1 MMRNISPKSPGKEYR
16 QKKTHLSLYQEGN
29 LLVAV
34 PVVLQLILLIALW
47 LLSNNADRSAVQ
59 AGLQK
64 ERARA
69 ARTFI
74 LQSQFVGS
82 AITSSILKNEPVE
95 PRARTFTELCRG
107 SQAKLMTY
115 FADDQPTLRLIDNI
129 QLSTVSLLQD
139 ANYNYLL
146 RQLNSKQQ
154 SQSNSNLDRIRQKQ
168 EQLLNL
174 QQQLQT
180 IIKKLPAKED
190 PKQQNKRKFWFS
202 LAIAGTFINF
212 VSMAIVALIFNLAI
226 VKRLANL
233 STNVSRFT
241 RGQRLQEPMA
251 GDDEIAILDQ
261 NFYQMSTQMHAIE
274 QTQKTLFET
283 VDCLLCQVDNLGR
296 FEQANSAAKSMLGLS
311 PATLKGKYIE
321 DLVPPDER
329 KSAIDF
335 LTRAIQLGTQPPFEL
350 TIAKPDGTLIY
361 TLWTARYVAEQ
372 KRVFCVVQNATERIE
387 AERVRKQVLQMVS
400 HDLRSPLSSIGL
412 IYKLI
417 DAGHIVALSNN
428 GRAALKQANMSI
440 NKMLSMVN
448 NLLDIEKME
457 AGMLQLE
464 LETVYVGDAA
474 AQAIS
479 NISDLIADKQ
489 VVVDARQAKDRV
501 IADKFRLVQILTN
514 LFSNAIKASPP
525 GSQVTVSTQP
535 GNGYLKVTVTD
546 QGVGIP
552 LAQQKGIFD
561 PYRQQSSDLNTSQT
575 HKGMGLAICRA
586 LVHLHG
592 GEIALESQPG
602 KGTSFYFSLPDQSY
616 NPDNKF

>member
-1 MMRNISPKSPGKEYR
+1 MRSNSSLKNPGKEQTQR
-16 QKKTHLSLYQEGN
+16 QPRLSLHQKGN

-47 LLSNNADRSAVQ
+47 LLSNNADQSAVQ
-59 AGLQK
+59 AGIQK

-74 LQSQFVGS
+74 LQSQFVCT
-82 AITSSILKNEPVE
+82 AVATAILKNQPVE
-95 PRARTFTELCRG
+95 PRARTFAELCRG

-115 FADDQPTLRLIDNI
+115 FADDKPTLRLIENI

-139 ANYNYLL
+139 ANYTYLV
-146 RQLNSKQQ
+146 RQLNSRHQ
-154 SQSNSNLDRIRQKQ
+154 SEGQNNLSRIRQKQ
-168 EQLLNL
+168 EQLLN
-174 QQQLQT
+174 QQQELQT
-180 IIKKLPAKED
+180 IIKNHPTTENTE
-190 PKQQNKRKFWFS
+190 QQNKRKFWFS
-202 LAIAGTFINF
+202 LAIAGTFVNF
-212 VSMAIVALIFNLAI
+212 LSMAVVALIFNLAI
-226 VKRLANL
+226 VKRLYIL

-251 GDDEIAILDQ
+251 GDDEIATLDQ
-261 NFYQMSTQMHAIE
+261 NFYQMSTQMHTIE

-335 LTRAIQLGTQPPFEL
+335 LTRAIQQGTQAPFEL

-412 IYKLI
+412 IYKLM
-417 DAGHIVALSNN
+417 DAGHIVALDNT
-428 GRAALKQANMSI
+428 GKAALKKATASI
-440 NKMLSMVN
+440 NKMLTMVN

-464 LETVYVGDAA
+464 IETVNVGDATA
-474 AQAIS
+474 LAIS
-479 NISDLIADKQ
+479 SVSDLIESKQ
-489 VVVDARQAKDRV
+489 VVIDARQAKDRV
-501 IADKFRLVQILTN
+501 IADKFRLVQILSN
-514 LFSNAIKASPP
+514 LLSNAIKASPS

-546 QGVGIP
+546 QGSGIP
-552 LAQQKGIFD
+552 LAQQKHIFD
-561 PYRQQSSDLNTSQT
+561 PYRQQSSDLITSEI

-602 KGTSFYFSLPDQSY
+602 KGSSFYFSLPDQSY